1 LAVLA
6 YLSCLLVSQEC
17 MSLIPIPQEFI
28 NELLARVDI
37 VQLIDARVPLRK
49 KGKNYIACC
58 PFHSEKTPS
67 FTVTPE
73 KQFYYCFGCSVGGN
87 AFSFLMEYEKLSFI
101 EAVSLLAEQIGM
113 EIPQP
118 IRHQEVYRG
127 STHLYDVL
135 EKVTQF
141 YAKELRQN
149 TLAINYLKQRGLSG
163 EIAKKFNLG
172 YAPAAWDTLLK
183 TFKDTE
189 NLFAA
194 GLLVKKS
201 EGQGYYDRFRDRV
214 LFPIRDRRGRVIG
227 LGGRALSEQ
236 EPKYLNSPETPLFR
250 KGKELYGLYETLQQ
264 NRQLERVLVVEGYM
278 DVLALFQADLPFAVA
293 TLGTATNRDQI
304 SRLMSCTQEI
314 IFCFDGDMAGQ
325 KAAWRVLEQSLDLLT
340 DGYIFR
346 FLLLPNGEDP
356 DSLIQKKGRTEFVTY
371 LQQAQSLAEFLFNY
385 LLAQVDINQL
395 EGKARLAKLA
405 APLIGKVAAG
415 IMQHKLFEQLA
426 ALVNMDVM
434 TLKKVI
440 HSHKTP
446 SIKTLQKKINKSSRI
461 NRSSPMRLAIAL
473 LVQFPQIIQSL
484 SVSQCDALR
493 TLELPG
499 SALLIK
505 LFELLKQKSELT
517 SAMLLEYCRQDESQ
531 YKTLK
536 QLINYPLAIPESGAQ
551 AEFHDL
557 LKYFKKTAVETEI
570 DKLLQQGKQGGLN
583 EKEKKYLYDLML
595 NNFNDK

>member
-1 LAVLA
+1 MCEE
-6 YLSCLLVSQEC
+6 YQEY
-17 MSLIPIPQEFI
+17 MSLAPIPQEFI

-87 AFSFLMEYEKLSFI
+87 GLSFLMEYEKLSFV
-101 EAVSLLAEQIGM
+101 EAVSLLAEQMGI
-113 EIPQP
+113 EVPQ
-118 IRHQEVYRG
+118 HAKQQEVYKV
-127 STHLYDVL
+127 SANLYGLL

-141 YAKELRQN
+141 YAKELRHN
-149 TLAINYLKQRGLSG
+149 THAINYLKQRGLSG

-201 EGQGYYDRFRDRV
+201 EGPGYYDRFRDRI

-227 LGGRALSEQ
+227 FGGRVLAQQ
-236 EPKYLNSPETPLFR
+236 EPKYLNSPETALFH
-250 KGKELYGLYETLQQ
+250 KGKELYGLYETFQA
-264 NRQLERVLVVEGYM
+264 NRQLERILVVEGYM
-278 DVLALFQADLPFAVA
+278 DVLALFQADFPFTVA
-293 TLGTATNRDQI
+293 TLGTATSRDQI
-304 SRLMSCTQEI
+304 SRLMSHTQEI
-314 IFCFDGDMAGQ
+314 IFCFDGDVAGK

-340 DGYIFR
+340 DGYILR

-356 DSLIQKKGRTEFVTY
+356 DSLIQKKGRTEFIAR
-371 LQQAQSLAEFLFNY
+371 LQQAQSLGEFLFGY
-385 LLAQVDINQL
+385 LLTQVDINQL

-405 APLIGKVAAG
+405 VPLLEKVAVG

-426 ALVNMDVM
+426 ALVNMDVV
-434 TLKKVI
+434 TLKKVTVNDK
-440 HSHKTP
+440 SN
-446 SIKTLQKKINKSSRI
+446 SIKTMQKKIHKPTNSA

-473 LVQFPQIIQSL
+473 LVQFPQIVKSL
-484 SVSQCDALR
+484 SDKQCHTLSR
-493 TLELPG
+493 LELPG
-499 SALLIK
+499 SDLLVK
-505 LFELLKQKSELT
+505 LFLLLKQNPELT
-517 SAMLLEYCRQDESQ
+517 SAMLLEYWREDESCH
-531 YKTLK
+531 KILK
-536 QLINYPLAIPESGAQ
+536 QLISYPLTIPESGVQ

-557 LKYFKKTAVETEI
+557 LKHLKKAVAEGQI
-570 DKLLQQGKQGGLN
+570 DKILQQGKQSGLN
-583 EKEKKYLYDLML
+583 EEEKKHLYHLML
-595 NNFNDK
+595 DNINDK

>member
-1 LAVLA
+1 
-6 YLSCLLVSQEC
+6 
-17 MSLIPIPQEFI
+17 MSLAPIPQEFI

-87 AFSFLMEYEKLSFI
+87 GLSFLMEYEKLSFV
-101 EAVSLLAEQIGM
+101 EAVNLLAEQMGM
-113 EIPQP
+113 EVPQ
-118 IRHQEVYRG
+118 HAKQQEVYKV
-127 STHLYDVL
+127 SANLYGLL
-135 EKVTQF
+135 EEVTQF
-141 YAKELRQN
+141 YAKELRHN
-149 TLAINYLKQRGLSG
+149 THAINYLKQRGLSG

-201 EGQGYYDRFRDRV
+201 EGPGYYDRFRDRI

-227 LGGRALSEQ
+227 FGGRVLAQQ
-236 EPKYLNSPETPLFR
+236 EPKYLNSPETALFH
-250 KGKELYGLYETLQQ
+250 KGKELYGLYETFQA
-264 NRQLERVLVVEGYM
+264 NRQLERILVVEGYM
-278 DVLALFQADLPFAVA
+278 DVLALFQADFPFTVA
-293 TLGTATNRDQI
+293 TLGTATSRDQI
-304 SRLMSCTQEI
+304 SRLMSHTQEI
-314 IFCFDGDMAGQ
+314 IFCFDGDVAGK

-340 DGYIFR
+340 DGYILR

-356 DSLIQKKGRTEFVTY
+356 DSLIQKKGRTEFIAR
-371 LQQAQSLAEFLFNY
+371 LQQAQSLGEFLFGY
-385 LLAQVDINQL
+385 LLTQVDINQL

-405 APLIGKVAAG
+405 VPLLEKVAVG

-426 ALVNMDVM
+426 ALVNMDVV
-434 TLKKVI
+434 TLKKVTVNDK
-440 HSHKTP
+440 SN
-446 SIKTLQKKINKSSRI
+446 SIKTMQKKIHKPTNSA

-473 LVQFPQIIQSL
+473 LVQFPQIVKSL
-484 SVSQCDALR
+484 SDKQCHTLSR
-493 TLELPG
+493 LELPG
-499 SALLIK
+499 SDLLVK
-505 LFELLKQKSELT
+505 LFLLLKQNPELT
-517 SAMLLEYCRQDESQ
+517 SAMLLEYWREDESCH
-531 YKTLK
+531 KILK
-536 QLINYPLAIPESGAQ
+536 QLISYPLTIPESGVQ

-557 LKYFKKTAVETEI
+557 LKHLKKAVAEGQI
-570 DKLLQQGKQGGLN
+570 DKILQQGKQSGLN
-583 EKEKKYLYDLML
+583 EEEKKHLYHLML
-595 NNFNDK
+595 DNINDK

>member
-1 LAVLA
+1 
-6 YLSCLLVSQEC
+6 